1 MYLALLVIILLGAL
15 FAPQWWAR
23 RVMQRHSAPR
33 TDYPGTGAELARHL
47 LDKFELNAVRVE
59 IAEQGDHYDPTAKI
73 VRLSAEHFNGKSL
86 TAIAV
91 AAHEVGHAIQDALD
105 YAPLRWRSQLVSAAQ
120 QAERFGSGMIV
131 LMPVITLLARSPRAA
146 MVMFVLGLAGM
157 ALSVLV
163 HLVTLP
169 VELDASFNRALPLLQ
184 AGQYLDE
191 QDQVAA
197 QQVLRAA
204 ALTYLAASLAS
215 LLNVWRWMSL
225 WRGRG

>member
-1 MYLALLVIILLGAL
+1 MHIVLLIILLLCIL
-15 FAPQWWAR
+15 FVPQWWAK

-33 TDYPGTGAELARHL
+33 ADYPGTGGELARHL
-47 LDKFELNAVRVE
+47 LDKFELSSVRVE
-59 IAEQGDHYDPTAKI
+59 ITEQGDHYDPVAKT
-73 VRLSAEHFNGKSL
+73 VRLTADHFNGKSL

-91 AAHEVGHAIQDALD
+91 AAHEVGHAIQDALN
-105 YAPLRWRSQLVSAAQ
+105 YAPLRWRSRLVSAANTAQ
-120 QAERFGSGMIV
+120 RIGSGMMV

-146 MVMFVLGLAGM
+146 IIMFALGLSGM

>member
-1 MYLALLVIILLGAL
+1 VHLVLLVIILLGIA

-33 TDYPGTGAELARHL
+33 ADYPGTGAELARHL
-47 LDKFELNAVRVE
+47 LDKFELNSVRVE
-59 IAEQGDHYDPTAKI
+59 ITEQGDHYDPTAKA
-73 VRLSAEHFNGKSL
+73 VRLSAEHFSGKSL

-105 YAPLRWRSQLVSAAQ
+105 YAPLRWRSRLVSAAQ

-146 MVMFVLGLAGM
+146 MIMFALGLAGM

-184 AGQYLDE
+184 AGKYIDE
-191 QDQVAA
+191 QDQRAA

-204 ALTYLAASLAS
+204 AFTYLAASLAS

-225 WRGRG
+225 WRGR

>member
-1 MYLALLVIILLGAL
+1 MYLVLLVIILLGVL
-15 FAPQWWAR
+15 FVPQWWAR
-23 RVMQRHSAPR
+23 RVMQRHSVPR
-33 TDYPGTGAELARHL
+33 ADYPGTGAELARHL
-47 LDKFELNAVRVE
+47 LDKFELNSVRVE
-59 IAEQGDHYDPTAKI
+59 ITEQGDHYDPTVKA

-105 YAPLRWRSQLVSAAQ
+105 YAPLRWRSRLVSAAQ
-120 QAERFGSGMIV
+120 QAERIGSGMIV

-146 MVMFVLGLAGM
+146 LIMFVLGLAGM

-169 VELDASFNRALPLLQ
+169 VELDASFNRALPLLR
-184 AGQYLDE
+184 AGQYIDE
-191 QDQVAA
+191 QDQRAA

-204 ALTYLAASLAS
+204 AFTYLAASLAS

-225 WRGRG
+225 WRGR